1 MKPSLQSELRGQLKA
16 HGLRATGLRLAAL
29 QVLHDRATPLTQ
41 DQILGELPEGMF
53 DPASLWRS
61 LAELADKGVLR
72 RMDLGDRV
80 WRYEL
85 VDACRSVAPDH
96 AHFLCH
102 DCGLVRC
109 LPPLQLVSKDGE
121 LPEILVGA
129 QLTLRVSGT
138 CAECAPA

>member
-1 MKPSLQSELRGQLKA
+1 MKPGLQSELRGQLKS

-41 DQILGELPEGMF
+41 EQILGDLPEGVF

-61 LAELADKGVLR
+61 LAELAEKGVLR

-85 VDACRSVAPDH
+85 VDSCRSIAPDH
-96 AHFLCH
+96 AHFLCD
-102 DCGLVRC
+102 DCGVVRC
-109 LPPLQLVSKDGE
+109 LPPLQLVSQQGG
-121 LPEILVGA
+121 LPEVLLGA
-129 QLTLRVSGT
+129 ELTLRVSGR
-138 CAECAPA
+138 CAECAAA